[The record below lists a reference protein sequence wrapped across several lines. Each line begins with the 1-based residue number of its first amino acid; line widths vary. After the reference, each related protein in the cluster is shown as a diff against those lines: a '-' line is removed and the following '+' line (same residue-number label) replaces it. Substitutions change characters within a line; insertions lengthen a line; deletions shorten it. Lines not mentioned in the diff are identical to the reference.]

1 MKAQLDEAQKHL
13 DEMQEKARQ
22 QGYGSS
28 VYEP

>member
-13 DEMQEKARQ
+13 EEMQEQARQ